1 MDDAREEAT
10 AVGTRRGRLFARA
23 RRSEVPLATILTT
36 VGVVAGVYLA
46 GLVLYRLRDVVLLM
60 LVGGFVAMLLN
71 PFVTRLEHTRLRRR
85 GVSVAVVTVVAVL
98 VFIGLAVAFGYPL
111 VNSTTHLANALPAY
125 VTKAE
130 KGQGWIGHLLAHY
143 HVRSWLSRNSSKLV
157 TFAQDLSKPA
167 LALGRGAVTILLA
180 LVTMFAFVVLL
191 LLEGPKIRRFI
202 LDNLAD
208 EHAERVMRVASRV
221 ARATAGYMLGNLVT
235 SVIAG
240 AVIFITL
247 VSVSVP
253 FAFLW
258 ALWVALVDFI
268 PQIGGA
274 LAGIPTILFA
284 FVHSLAAGIIT
295 LVVFVVY
302 TNVENHLLNPVVM
315 SRTVRINPL
324 WIFLAVLIAAE
335 IGSWVGGAF
344 GGFVA
349 VLLAVPLAATVH
361 VLVRE
366 LWGGPTPSAPEP

>member
-1 MDDAREEAT
+1 MDDAREEETPA
-10 AVGTRRGRLFARA
+10 GTRRGQLFARA

-36 VGVVAGVYLA
+36 VGVVAGVYVA
-46 GLVLYRLRDVVLLM
+46 GLVLYRLRDVLLLM

-85 GVSVAVVTVVAVL
+85 GLAVAIVTVVAVL
-98 VFIGLAVAFGYPL
+98 VFIGLAIAFGYPL
-111 VNSTTHLANALPAY
+111 VNSTTRLANALPAY
-125 VTKAE
+125 VSKAE
-130 KGQGWIGHLLAHY
+130 KGQGWIGHLLKHY
-143 HVRSWLSRNSSKLV
+143 HVQNWLSRNSSKLV

-167 LALGRGAVTILLA
+167 LSLGRGAVTILLA

-191 LLEGPKIRRFI
+191 LLEGPKMRRFI
-202 LDNLAD
+202 LDNLAG
-208 EHAERVMRVASRV
+208 EHAERVVRVANRV
-221 ARATAGYMLGNLVT
+221 AQATAGYMLGNLLT

-240 AVIFITL
+240 TVVFITL

-258 ALWVALVDFI
+258 GLWVALVDFI

-284 FVHSLAAGIIT
+284 FVHSLAAGVIT
-295 LVVFVVY
+295 LAVFVVY
-302 TNVENHLLNPVVM
+302 TNVENHLLNPVIM

-335 IGSWVGGAF
+335 IGSWIGGAF

-366 LWGGPTPSAPEP
+366 LWARPGRSSPVV

>member
-1 MDDAREEAT
+1 MDDAREEETPA
-10 AVGTRRGRLFARA
+10 GTRRGQLFARA

-36 VGVVAGVYLA
+36 VGVVAGVYVA
-46 GLVLYRLRDVVLLM
+46 GLVLYRLRDVLLLM

-85 GVSVAVVTVVAVL
+85 GLAVAIVTVVAVL

-111 VNSTTHLANALPAY
+111 VNSTTRLANALPAY
-125 VTKAE
+125 VSKAE
-130 KGQGWIGHLLAHY
+130 KGQGWIGHLLKHY
-143 HVRSWLSRNSSKLV
+143 HVQNWLSRNSSKLV

-167 LALGRGAVTILLA
+167 LSLGRGAVTILLA

-191 LLEGPKIRRFI
+191 LLEGPKMRRFI
-202 LDNLAD
+202 LDNLAG
-208 EHAERVMRVASRV
+208 EHAERVVRVANRV
-221 ARATAGYMLGNLVT
+221 AQATAGYMLGNLLT

-240 AVIFITL
+240 TVVFITL

-258 ALWVALVDFI
+258 GLWVALVDFI

-284 FVHSLAAGIIT
+284 FVHSLAAGVIT
-295 LVVFVVY
+295 LAVFVVY
-302 TNVENHLLNPVVM
+302 TNVENHLLNPVIM

-335 IGSWVGGAF
+335 IGSWIGGAF

-366 LWGGPTPSAPEP
+366 LWARPGRSSPVV